1 MLDYSLEY
9 LFSYHLRLNP
19 LEVGGAVPD
28 GIRASLCMT
37 DGTVTGKKIHGKLKP
52 ISGNWFTVRPD
63 GVAITDVRGTIETN
77 DRALIYLSYTG
88 VMDLGE
94 DGYRKFLEG
103 KLPPIAKIRNAPR
116 FQTAHPK
123 YDWINRVQC
132 ISEAEVDFTKFE
144 ADYDVYALR

>member
-28 GIRASLCMT
+28 GIRASICMT
-37 DGTVTGKKIHGKLKP
+37 DGTVTGGKIHGKFRP
-52 ISGNWFTVRPD
+52 ACGNWFTVRSD

-77 DRALIYLSYTG
+77 DRALIYLTYTG

-94 DGYRKFLEG
+94 DGYQNFLEG
-103 KLPPIAKIRNAPR
+103 KLPPTVKVRNAPR
-116 FQTAHPK
+116 FQTSHSK
-123 YDWINRVQC
+123 YEWINRVQC
-132 ISEAEVDFTKFE
+132 ISIAEANFTIFE
-144 ADYDVYALR
+144 ADFDVYALR

>member
-28 GIRASLCMT
+28 GIRASVCMT

-63 GVAITDVRGTIETN
+63 GVAITDVRGTIE
-77 DRALIYLSYTG
+77 IYLSYTG

-94 DGYRKFLEG
+94 DGYRNFLEG
-103 KLPPIAKIRNAPR
+103 KLPPTAKIRNAPR

-132 ISEAEVDFTKFE
+132 ISVAEVDFTKFE

>member
-19 LEVGGAVPD
+19 PEVGGPVPD
-28 GIRASLCMT
+28 GIRASIYMT
-37 DGTVTGKKIHGKLKP
+37 DGTVTGKKIHGKFKP
-52 ISGNWFTVRPD
+52 PYGNWFTVRSD
-63 GVAITDVRGTIETN
+63 GVAIIEVRGTIETN
-77 DRALIYLSYTG
+77 DRALIYLNYTG

-94 DGYRKFLEG
+94 DGYQDFLEG
-103 KLPPIAKIRNAPR
+103 RLPPTVKIRNAPR

-132 ISEAEVDFTKFE
+132 ISVAEVDFTKFE